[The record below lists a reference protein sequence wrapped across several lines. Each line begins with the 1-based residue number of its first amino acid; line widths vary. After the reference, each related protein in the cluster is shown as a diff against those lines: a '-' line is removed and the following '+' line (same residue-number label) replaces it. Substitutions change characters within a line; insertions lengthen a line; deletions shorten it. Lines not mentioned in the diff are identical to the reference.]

1 MKKILLTTTILAFAG
16 SAFAATVSGKL
27 TAQYQKKG
35 SEKTIHTKGEVSFS
49 GSKTSSNGIT
59 FGGTYK
65 VLVDGAQNTDDKYTR
80 ASATTSNHDIDVTT
94 DKDTSVRVTSAKD
107 DGTTDPTTY
116 HAKISTAGNKV
127 GTGSTSVSALRQDGT
142 FKEGTQTESQ
152 VNLFVSGSFGR
163 VDMGRHSTA
172 ARALGGKR
180 FGLETADKRTTNG
193 ITYTTPTFSGFRAAY
208 TWSANTKDAKSIG
221 VGFDTTF
228 SGVDIKLGWGN
239 IKTDSKTSTGWGFS
253 AGMAGFTF
261 EYAQGTNGDK
271 EKFDSLGGKFETGPF
286 LVSYHRK
293 KSPFKADGATE
304 YTTNRN
310 TFLKA
315 EYKVVDGLKVFAKS
329 NEEDK
334 VKKTYIGTTINF

>member
-16 SAFAATVSGKL
+16 SAFAATVSGEL
-27 TAQYQKKG
+27 TAQYEKEG
-35 SEKTIHTKGEVSFS
+35 SEKTIKTKGEVSFS

-65 VLVDGAQNTDDKYTR
+65 VLVSNAQNTDDSYTR
-80 ASATTSNHDIDVTT
+80 ASARSQNIDVTT
-94 DKDTSVRVTSAKD
+94 DQTTDVKVTSGRDDGSTHVSSGRVRV
-107 DGTTDPTTY
+107 
-116 HAKISTAGNKV
+116 STAGNKV
-127 GTGSTSVSALRQDGT
+127 GTGSTSALREDGT
-142 FKEGTQTESQ
+142 FKEGKQTKSQ

-239 IKTDSKTSTGWGFS
+239 VKEDSKTSTGWGFS

-293 KSPFKADGATE
+293 KSPFKADGDTD
-304 YTTNRN
+304 YTSNRN
-310 TFLKA
+310 TYLKA
-315 EYKVVDGLKVFAKS
+315 EYKVTEGLKVFAKS

-334 VKKTYIGTTINF
+334 EKQTYIGTTINF